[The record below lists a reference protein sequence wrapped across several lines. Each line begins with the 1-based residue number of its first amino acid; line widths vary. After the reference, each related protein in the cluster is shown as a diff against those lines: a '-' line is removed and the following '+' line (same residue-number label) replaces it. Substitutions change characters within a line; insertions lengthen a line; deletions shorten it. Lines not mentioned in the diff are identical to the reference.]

1 MVKIKEPTDRELLEE
16 TYSLVKK
23 LERRDQW
30 YWVIA
35 RGILFALASTVGF
48 ILLIIFS
55 LRIAQYLGYIPF
67 VGESL
72 RNVIVPILEEILNE
86 RLPN

>member
-23 LERRDQW
+23 LERRDKW
-30 YWVIA
+30 YWVVA

-67 VGESL
+67 FGESL

-86 RLPN
+86 KLPN